1 MATLQEA
8 IDTVGEDRS
17 LFLRSD
23 AWPSWQAMQ
32 LRANFNSP
40 SINDVRGFGAR
51 YELSAEELAADDWLG
66 VTTAVWL
73 AAIELAAGDS
83 EAP

>member
-8 IDTVGEDRS
+8 MDTVGEDRS
-17 LFLRSD
+17 LFLRSA
-23 AWPSWQAMQ
+23 AWPAWQALQ

-40 SINDVRGFGAR
+40 SINDVRGFGVR
-51 YELSAEELAADDWLG
+51 YALTPEEEAAIDWTG

-73 AAIELAAGDS
+73 AAIDAA
-83 EAP
+83 A